1 MVKKNKILFVGPLP
15 PPYAGPEI
23 SAKMFTECAIND
35 HFIIE
40 ILNTNFRKSNS
51 EKGKID
57 LQIFIAFFK
66 LTWNL
71 TSKIIKHRPKVVY
84 YYVTST
90 ILGWLAKDIWVILIS
105 KILGAK
111 VVIHMRAGH
120 FRKNYDSSNF
130 FVKAIIKF
138 FLNRTNYNLAQSE
151 SLALQYKGI
160 VKDENKIG
168 YIYNM
173 IDIQKFEGFDQQIFD
188 KNILFFMG
196 HLSNAKGYT
205 DILKVMPEII
215 SEFPEVKFCFAGT
228 LIKDERNV
236 FINAVTNERIEF
248 SDPEEVYDTCIKGKY
263 EVNYQYV
270 GKLDEKQKLEW
281 LKVAGVFILPS
292 YSEGFSM
299 SVLEAIAAGKPI
311 ITCPVGA
318 LKDVIVD
325 HVNGILITPGDTNKL
340 KESILELLRNNQLR
354 ESISKNNFELRNT
367 FSIQEIEKQYVKLF
381 KNLI

>member
-1 MVKKNKILFVGPLP
+1 
-15 PPYAGPEI
+15 
-23 SAKMFTECAIND
+23 MFTECGIND
-35 HFIIE
+35 HFIVE

-71 TSKIIKHRPKVVY
+71 AQKLIKHRPKIVY

-90 ILGWLAKDIWVILIS
+90 ILGWLAKDVWVILIS
-105 KILGAK
+105 KILGAI

-120 FRKNYDSSNF
+120 FRKNYDASNF

-138 FLNRTNYNLAQSE
+138 FLNLTNFNLAQSE
-151 SLALQYKGI
+151 SLTLQYKGI
-160 VKDENKIG
+160 VKDESKIG
-168 YIYNM
+168 FVYNM
-173 IDIQKFEGFDQQIFD
+173 IDIEKFKDFVSQSVD
-188 KNILFFMG
+188 KNVIFFMG

-205 DILKVMPEII
+205 DILKVMPAII
-215 SEFPEVKFCFAGT
+215 SEFPAITFCFAGT

-248 SDPEEVYDTCIKGKY
+248 SDPEEIFNTYIKGKY
-263 EVNYQYV
+263 ESNYNYV

-281 LKVAGVFILPS
+281 LKVTSIFILPS

-311 ITCPVGA
+311 VTCPVGA
-318 LKDVIVD
+318 LKDVIKD
-325 HVNGILITPGDTNKL
+325 RENGILITPGDTDKL
-340 KESILELLRNNQLR
+340 KDSILELLRNNALR
-354 ESISKNNFELRNT
+354 ESISKNNFELRKS
-367 FSIQEIEKQYVKLF
+367 FSIQEIEKQYIKLF

>member
-23 SAKMFTECAIND
+23 SAKMFTECGIND
-35 HFIIE
+35 HFIVE

-71 TSKIIKHRPKVVY
+71 AQKLIKHRPKIVY

-90 ILGWLAKDIWVILIS
+90 ILGWLAKDVWVILIS

-120 FRKNYDSSNF
+120 FRKNYDASNF

-138 FLNRTNYNLAQSE
+138 FLNLTNFNLAQSE
-151 SLALQYKGI
+151 SLTLQYKGI
-160 VKDENKIG
+160 VKDESKIG
-168 YIYNM
+168 FVYNM
-173 IDIQKFEGFDQQIFD
+173 IDIEKFNGFDSQSVD
-188 KNILFFMG
+188 KNVIFFMG

-205 DILKVMPEII
+205 DILKVMPAII
-215 SEFPEVKFCFAGT
+215 SEFPAITFCFAGT

-248 SDPEEVYDTCIKGKY
+248 SDPEEIFNTYIKGKY
-263 EVNYQYV
+263 ESNYNYV

-281 LKVAGVFILPS
+281 LKVTSIFILPS

-311 ITCPVGA
+311 VTCPVGA
-318 LKDVIVD
+318 LKDVIKD
-325 HVNGILITPGDTNKL
+325 RENGILITPGDTDKL
-340 KESILELLRNNQLR
+340 KDSILELLRNNALR
-354 ESISKNNFELRNT
+354 ESISKNNFELRKS
-367 FSIQEIEKQYVKLF
+367 FSIQEIEKQYIKLF